1 MPFQFSRLAIPE
13 VVLIDPEVYLDERG
27 FFMESYKYS
36 EFSAFGI
43 KEHFV
48 QDNHSRSVK
57 GVLRGLHYQRHPKAQ
72 GKLVRVVVGEIFDVA
87 VDLRLARG
95 IARDL
100 PHGIREMKIFH
111 GVKNIPWAP
120 ARAIEKDGSIPRA
133 KGSPTYGNWVGETL
147 SAENKR
153 MLYIPPGFA
162 HGFCVL
168 SEVAEVLYK
177 TTAEYS
183 PEYDAGIR
191 WNDPDIGIQWPVEN
205 PILSEKDAA
214 LPRLRE
220 AQQVLGLGD

>member
-1 MPFQFSRLAIPE
+1 MPFQFSRLAISD
-13 VVLIDPEVYLDERG
+13 VVLIEPNVLLDERG

-43 KEHFV
+43 KERFV

-57 GVLRGLHYQRHPKAQ
+57 DVLRGLHYQKHPKAQ

-87 VDLRLARG
+87 VDLRLAR
-95 IARDL
+95 
-100 PHGIREMKIFH
+100 
-111 GVKNIPWAP
+111 
-120 ARAIEKDGSIPRA
+120 AIEKDGSILWA
-133 KGSPTYGNWVGETL
+133 KGSPTYGKWVGERL

-177 TTAEYS
+177 TTEEYA
-183 PEYDAGIR
+183 PEYDAGVI
-191 WNDPDIGIQWPVEN
+191 WNDPEIGIQC
-205 PILSEKDAA
+205 PI
-214 LPRLRE
+214 
-220 AQQVLGLGD
+220 

>member
-1 MPFQFSRLAIPE
+1 MPFNFTRLAIPD
-13 VVLIDPEVYLDERG
+13 VILIEPTVFPDERG

-36 EFSAFGI
+36 EFAAFGI

-57 GVLRGLHYQRHPKAQ
+57 GVLRGLHYQRQPKAQ
-72 GKLVRVVVGEIFDVA
+72 GKLVRVVVGEIFDVG
-87 VDLRLARG
+87 VD
-95 IARDL
+95 
-100 PHGIREMKIFH
+100 IRQE
-111 GVKNIPWAP
+111 
-120 ARAIEKDGSIPRA
+120 
-133 KGSPTYGNWVGETL
+133 SPTYGKWVGEVL

-177 TTAEYS
+177 TTEEYA

-191 WNDPDIGIQWPVEN
+191 WNDPEIGIEWPIEH

-214 LPRLRE
+214 LPMLR
-220 AQQVLGLGD
+220 ARS